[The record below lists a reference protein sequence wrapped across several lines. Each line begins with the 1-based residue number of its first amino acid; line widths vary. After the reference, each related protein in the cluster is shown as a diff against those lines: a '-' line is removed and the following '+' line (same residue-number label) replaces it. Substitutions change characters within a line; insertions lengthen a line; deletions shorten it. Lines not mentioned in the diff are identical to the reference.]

1 MKQCFDLLEKY
12 ILENATKYE
21 VIDKNESEKKGEAAY
36 YEINRKPK
44 DTEEIGVA
52 TIEREITEIIL
63 EYVEDNWTEI
73 SIVATDSD
81 SSYPSEWFT
90 ISKREGK
97 ISFSLN

>member
-1 MKQCFDLLEKY
+1 MEQCFDLLEQY
-12 ILENATKYE
+12 ILQNATKYE
-21 VIDKNESEKKGEAAY
+21 VIDKNELEEKGEASY

-44 DTEEIGVA
+44 DTEEIGGA

-63 EYVEDNWTEI
+63 KYIEDDWTEI
-73 SIVATDSD
+73 AIVATDSD

-97 ISFSLN
+97 ISFSLD